1 MNERQEEQGEL
12 LLYVETW
19 PDTPQINQRIRWAS
33 DVVKWR
39 GGFLIVE
46 TKVGLVNLAAA
57 AVKVISN

>member
-1 MNERQEEQGEL
+1 MLWSGE
-12 LLYVETW
+12 
-19 PDTPQINQRIRWAS
+19 
-33 DVVKWR
+33 